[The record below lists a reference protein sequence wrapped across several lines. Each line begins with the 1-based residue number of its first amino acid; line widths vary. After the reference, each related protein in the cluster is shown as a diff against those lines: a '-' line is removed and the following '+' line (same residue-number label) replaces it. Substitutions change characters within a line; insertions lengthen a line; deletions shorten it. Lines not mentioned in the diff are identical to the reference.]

1 MDYITYLNQVLEVI
15 NKINKNDELYA
26 RLKNAVRIYYLE
38 INSIFITERVLKNIN
53 FSNMNLNSFEIKH
66 IENSGWVLDQKYL
79 DDVYFSAVKTDFIF
93 NVWYILKSFDDRKE
107 YEELKNNLGVLVDAM
122 GNKFILTET
131 FKLNEIEKN
140 RGELVDFVTPDF
152 ILDIAKQFVK

>member
-15 NKINKNDELYA
+15 NKINENDELYA

-38 INSIFITERVLKNIN
+38 INSIFITERILKNIN
-53 FSNMNLNSFEIKH
+53 FSNMNLNSFETKH

-79 DDVYFSAVKTDFIF
+79 DDVYFSAIKTNFIF
-93 NVWYILKSFDDRKE
+93 NVWYILKSFDEKNE
-107 YEELKNNLGVLVDAM
+107 YEELKNNFGILVYAM
-122 GNKFILTET
+122 GNKFKLNNN
-131 FKLNEIEKN
+131 FKLNGIEKN
-140 RGELVDFVTPDF
+140 TGELVDFVTPNF